1 MSKII
6 LLGDPHIGKGLAQG
20 KAGIGS
26 ALNSRIVDQINLLDW
41 TLDQAIEEHS
51 DHIIITGDVFEDPKP
66 SPLLIS
72 LFISW
77 LKRCQAYNVNIHI
90 IMGNHDLIRSG
101 NSATSPLDIVSE
113 IDFAN
118 VTVYKD
124 LDTIIIG
131 TSAFTIIPFRD
142 RKFFGTSSAAE
153 ALISLKNNLSYELAS
168 IPITYEKFVIGH
180 LAIEGSIPVG
190 DEIDDLTNEI
200 FCPLDMFSG
209 YEYVWMGHVHK
220 PQVMK
225 KINPY
230 IAHIGSMDIS
240 NFGETEHNKHIIII
254 DTDCSDKSKIW
265 QSKNL
270 PTRRLNKVNI
280 VVPPNTEDS
289 TEYVL
294 SELKKVKS
302 FDKSIVKVDVS
313 LSSPDLKSVNKSI
326 VEKYLTSKGAFNV
339 ASITES
345 KKAVLLKK
353 DSSKSIDTK
362 MDVVSAIKTYTD
374 TYIEKSSRPAIIE
387 LALEIYNTYKAES
400 KE

>member
-1 MSKII
+1 MSKVI
-6 LLGDPHIGKGLAQG
+6 LLGDPHIGKNLVHGRV
-20 KAGIGS
+20 GIGS

-41 TLDQAIEEHS
+41 TLDQAVESHTN
-51 DHIIITGDVFEDPKP
+51 HIIITGDVYEDPKP
-66 SPLLIS
+66 SPLLIA

-77 LKRCQAYNVNIHI
+77 LKKCLNNNINVHI

-101 NSATSPLDIVSE
+101 NNATSPLDIISE
-113 IDFAN
+113 IDFPN

-124 LDTIIIG
+124 LNTIIIG
-131 TSAFTIIPFRD
+131 TSAFTIVPFRD

-153 ALISLKNNLSYELAS
+153 ALISLRNNLSYELAS
-168 IPITYEKFVIGH
+168 IPLTYKKFLIGH

-200 FCPLDMFSG
+200 FCPLDMFDD
-209 YEYVWMGHVHK
+209 YDYVWMGHVHK

-240 NFGETEHNKHIIII
+240 NFGETEHNKHIVIINV
-254 DTDCSDKSKIW
+254 DTGDPMVWEAKK
-265 QSKNL
+265 L
-270 PTRRLNKVNI
+270 PTRKLTKVNI
-280 VVPPNTEDS
+280 TIPQNTEDS

-294 SELKKVKS
+294 NELKKINS
-302 FDKSIVKVDVS
+302 FDKSIVKIDVS
-313 LSSPDLKSVNKSI
+313 LESPDLKSINKSI
-326 VEKYLTSKGAFNV
+326 IEKYLTTRGTFNV
-339 ASITES
+339 AGITES

-353 DSSKSIDTK
+353 YSSNLIDTK
-362 MDVVSAIKTYTD
+362 MDVVSAIKTYSNAH
-374 TYIEKSSRPAIIE
+374 IEAPVQSEFIE
-387 LALEIYNTYKAES
+387 LALEIHNIYKLES